1 MPQHDMIIANG
12 SGAAVRADIN
22 DALAAL
28 GSTMKGPNAPPA
40 PIAGMMWLDD
50 DTPSASVWTLKIYDG
65 ADWISIATFDIS
77 ANTWAPSI
85 SLLRLAAGTAGAPAY
100 SFSGDTDTGIYGS
113 APNIID
119 VSTGGLRAAAFAP
132 NVVYTIGD
140 PAQTE
145 SFLMQYNAGASA
157 SASRGLS
164 LIGLNESFIA
174 LTAIRS
180 VINTD
185 GSGNIELYATPA
197 GSRVS
202 DRRVNRMTIPGSGA
216 ISMVGPVN
224 VTSGGQTVTGDLEA
238 SGNLR
243 FNSGFG
249 SAGLAFGV
257 RGWASVTVAAGAPTM
272 DANGNFTSITDNGA
286 GDFTFNFTSNMPD
299 THYAVAGS
307 AVGQTNT
314 AGVQLGLAVNTAN
327 GQPLLKSTSQVR
339 IGLYRADANSY
350 VDAATFSIMI
360 VR

>member
-85 SLLRLAAGTAGAPAY
+85 SLLRLAAGTAAAPAI
-100 SFSGDTDTGIYGS
+100 SFGDTDTGIFGPAAGQLAVATNGVQRALFDENGNMVIGGSSALQRFNAINSGIGGGAPASSGS
-113 APNIID
+113 AADPNAVARFGVGAVVLD
-119 VSTGGLRAAAFAP
+119 VGATLAGAMWLQARAAGNYATNFP
-132 NVVYTIGD
+132 
-140 PAQTE
+140 
-145 SFLMQYNAGASA
+145 
-157 SASRGLS
+157 LS
-164 LIGLNESFIA
+164 LNPNG
-174 LTAIRS
+174 
-180 VINTD
+180 
-185 GSGNIELYATPA
+185 GG
-197 GSRVS
+197 
-202 DRRVNRMTIPGSGA
+202 VN
-216 ISMVGPVN
+216 MVGPVN